1 MFARFAFRSLRTKM
15 LAAFLVMGLVP
26 MTAVGWM
33 EYSRSREM
41 LINDAKQ
48 SLAKSA
54 GEVMRFGGHHFTHA
68 IVVRDGAWQVRRLV
82 LDPAKGAAY
91 LAEHGMFMPEHA
103 EMLSEPGDE
112 VLLAAESRE
121 ALAAALLVAWP
132 LR

>member
-1 MFARFAFRSLRTKM
+1 VVVAILRKGRGGCSSDTRGMAPRAIESKEQVVARLRGV
-15 LAAFLVMGLVP
+15 AG
-26 MTAVGWM
+26 
-33 EYSRSREM
+33 R
-41 LINDAKQ
+41 
-48 SLAKSA
+48 A